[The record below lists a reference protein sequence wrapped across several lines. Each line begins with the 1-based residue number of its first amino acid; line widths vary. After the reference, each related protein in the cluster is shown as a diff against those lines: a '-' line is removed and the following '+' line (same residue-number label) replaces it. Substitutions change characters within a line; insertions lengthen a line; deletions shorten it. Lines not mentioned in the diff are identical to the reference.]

1 MIVVKITIFG
11 FIALLFSIG
20 MVIPSFAHTT
30 VEVGEYKIEVG
41 WGTEPPVIG
50 IRNDI
55 VFKITESGENE
66 GTYKGVTS
74 VFKDLEATA
83 MYGGATKKIDINSDP
98 RLGYYF
104 SSIIPTKTGSYIM
117 DLKGEING
125 TLVDVQI
132 PVEDVES
139 TSILDFPPK
148 SSEGPADLTALK
160 NAISSLQQD
169 VSKLQSGESV
179 SFDDDAAYNLAFF
192 SLTISIA
199 AIVLGLIFA
208 LTLNSKKH
216 QQSMDKMTKEHKE
229 SMYEMLKQVEF
240 YKIQLDDL
248 RRILEKENR
257 KE

>member
-1 MIVVKITIFG
+1 MLVVKIAIFG
-11 FIALLFSIG
+11 LIALLFSIG
-20 MVIPSFAHTT
+20 MIIPSFAHTT

-41 WGTEPPVIG
+41 WGTEPPVVG

-74 VFKDLEATA
+74 VFKNLEATA

-98 RLGYYF
+98 RPGYYF
-104 SSIIPTKTGSYIM
+104 SPVIPTKTGSYIM
-117 DLKGEING
+117 DLKGEISG

-139 TSILDFPPK
+139 TSVLDFPPK

-169 VSKLQSGESV
+169 VSKLKSGETSV
-179 SFDDDAAYNLAFF
+179 ESNGGAAYDFAIFGL
-192 SLTISIA
+192 SIA
-199 AIVLGLIFA
+199 AAAIILAIIALI
-208 LTLNSKKH
+208 K
-216 QQSMDKMTKEHKE
+216 
-229 SMYEMLKQVEF
+229 
-240 YKIQLDDL
+240 
-248 RRILEKENR
+248 R
-257 KE
+257 K